1 MTIFKNKTIL
11 IIGAL
16 VLVTILVISLSLVRQ
31 QTRISSKAAPTT
43 TPIQKNKYL
52 TQSGK
57 PPQFVLLSFD
67 GSLSLDMW
75 QQTTDFVQ
83 KMKADGKPL
92 NFTYF
97 ISGVY
102 FLAPQYA
109 SLYHPPQAAPGT
121 SLIHF
126 SDSRDSIPKRI
137 EALNRAYLA
146 GNEIGSHVNGH
157 FRGYPWSEA
166 NWNQEF
172 SEFNKLIFGWKE
184 NNQFQNL
191 DTKLVFGP
199 DEIVGFRAPQLSRN
213 DHLFKVEA
221 QNHYLYDSSEQAS
234 SSAVWPFKDKNG
246 IWHISMPA
254 IPIMDTKF
262 QSISMDY
269 NFYSFQT
276 GAQDRLKKWT
286 PAWDKAYKQVFDS
299 YMNYFNTNYKTTR
312 APVLIGHHFSLWND
326 GLYWSVM
333 QDVAKQICGQ
343 PEVHC
348 TTFKELVGYLN
359 QKTQN

>member
-1 MTIFKNKTIL
+1 MAISKNKILLIVVALIL
-11 IIGAL
+11 IG
-16 VLVTILVISLSLVRQ
+16 VLSISLSLSRQ
-31 QTRISSKAAPTT
+31 QTRITSKAAPVINI
-43 TPIQKNKYL
+43 PLKNKYK
-52 TQSGK
+52 TESGK

-83 KMKADGKPL
+83 KMSKEGKPL

-137 EALNRAYLA
+137 EALNRAYLQ
-146 GNEIGSHVNGH
+146 GNEIASHVNGH
-157 FRGYPWSEA
+157 FRGFPWSEA
-166 NWNQEF
+166 NWSQEF
-172 SEFNKLIFGWKE
+172 DEFNKLIFGWKE
-184 NNQFQNL
+184 NNQFKDLN
-191 DTKLVFGP
+191 TKLVFGP
-199 DEIVGFRAPQLSRN
+199 EEVVGFRAPQLSRN
-213 DHLFKVEA
+213 DNLFKVEA
-221 QNHYLYDSSEQAS
+221 KDHYLYDSSEQAT
-234 SSAVWPFKDKNG
+234 SSAVWPFRDKNG
-246 IWHISMPA
+246 VWHISLSA

-262 QSISMDY
+262 QSIAMDY

-276 GAQDRLKKWT
+276 GAQDRLKKGT
-286 PAWDKAYKQVFDS
+286 PAWEKAYKQVYDS
-299 YMNYFNTNYKTTR
+299 YLNYFATNYKTTR

-333 QDVAKQICGQ
+333 QDVAKEVCGQ

-348 TTFKELVGYLN
+348 TTFKELVNYLN
-359 QKTQN
+359 PK